1 MKKLIFSLFI
11 AAASFSAAAQDPTR
25 TTLHL
30 IGDSTM
36 SIKPNLY
43 YPERGWGMTL
53 PGFMSQELEILNHAA
68 NGRSTKRFI
77 DEGRWGKALSEM
89 KEGDYVLIQ
98 FGHNDQ
104 KKEDPARYASAEKDY
119 PAYLHRY
126 IKDVREK
133 GATPMIASSICRRH
147 FDEQGNLKHTLDDY
161 VNAARDVAE
170 DEKVAFFDMNKLT
183 CDYFEQEGDAAT
195 VRYFLRIPPG
205 VYTRYPDGK
214 NDDTHLNT
222 LGAAVVAQFFIKDL
236 KAKGHPLAK
245 YVYRETL

>member
-43 YPERGWGMTL
+43 YPERGWGMAL

-147 FDEQGNLKHTLDDY
+147 FDEQGNLKHTLDEY

>member
-43 YPERGWGMTL
+43 YPERGWGMAL
-53 PGFMSQELEILNHAA
+53 PGYMSQELEILNHAA

-133 GATPMIASSICRRH
+133 GATPMIASSICRRY
-147 FDEQGNLKHTLDDY
+147 FEDNGDVRYTMTDY
-161 VNAARDVAE
+161 VNAAREVAKE
-170 DEKVAFFDMNKLT
+170 ENVTFFDMNKFT
-183 CDYFEQEGDAAT
+183 CDYLQEVGDEAS
-195 VRYFLRIPPG
+195 VKFFLRIPPG
-205 VYTRYPDGK
+205 IYTRYPEGK
-214 NDDTHLNT
+214 SDDTHLNT
-222 LGAAVVAQFFIKDL
+222 LGAAWVAQFFIKDL
-236 KAKGHPLAK
+236 KAKDHPLAK